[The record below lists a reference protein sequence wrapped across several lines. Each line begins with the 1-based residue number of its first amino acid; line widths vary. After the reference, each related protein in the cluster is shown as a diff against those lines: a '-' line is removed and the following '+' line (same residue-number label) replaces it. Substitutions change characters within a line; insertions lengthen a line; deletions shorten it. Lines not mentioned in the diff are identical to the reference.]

1 MLQKESS
8 KFNCLIYELLE
19 FNAANRVPFCGTA
32 RLKPQI
38 GASYPYEVKKM
49 RRFMTIHA
57 ANTLLLLSA
66 QFALGHPPQA
76 PSKTQ
81 VATEAAS
88 AYDAKNWS
96 ESARLYGQIVQMA
109 PNPRAW
115 YRLGVSLNKTGEKD
129 KAIEAFERGRE
140 LGLAPQLV
148 EYGIATVYVSRND
161 KDKAFEHLEKAAQN
175 GLSQPDQLSADPDLA
190 ELKSDARFAKILE
203 LVTRN
208 QKPCAYAAE
217 NRQFDFWLGEWSVV
231 TSQGETLAGD
241 SRIELILGDCVVQ
254 ENWTSA
260 GNIGYSGKSYNIY
273 NAALK
278 RWEQYWVDNTGGN
291 IFFYGGLKDGVMDY
305 WTDAIPQPDGKKLK
319 RHLQFSKLG
328 PDKVRQFSQGSHDG
342 GKIWF
347 VEYDFTYNR
356 KK

>member
-1 MLQKESS
+1 
-8 KFNCLIYELLE
+8 
-19 FNAANRVPFCGTA
+19 
-32 RLKPQI
+32 
-38 GASYPYEVKKM
+38 M
-49 RRFMTIHA
+49 RRFMKSHA
-57 ANTLLLLSA
+57 LCILLLLPGA
-66 QFALGHPPQA
+66 EVALGRPQQTPTA
-76 PSKTQ
+76 AQ

-96 ESARLYGQIVQMA
+96 EAAKLYRQIA
-109 PNPRAW
+109 ETTPNPRAW
-115 YRLGVSLNKTGEKD
+115 YRLGVSLNRTGEKD
-129 KAIEAFERGRE
+129 GAIEAFENGRAS
-140 LGLAPQLV
+140 GLPPQLA
-148 EYGIATVYVSRND
+148 EYGIATVFASKKD
-161 KDKAFEHLEKAAQN
+161 KDRAFEHLEKAAQN
-175 GLSQPDQLSADPDLA
+175 GLSQPDQLSNDSDLA

-203 LVTRN
+203 IVTHN

-231 TSQGETLAGD
+231 TSQGETPAGD

-260 GNIGYSGKSYNIY
+260 GNIGYSGKSYNVY

-278 RWEQYWVDNTGGN
+278 RWEQYWVDNAGGN

-305 WTDAIPQPDGKKLK
+305 WTDEITQPDGKKLK
-319 RHLQFSKLG
+319 RHLQFIKLG
-328 PDKVRQFSQGSHDG
+328 PDTVRQFSRGSNDS
-342 GKIWF
+342 GKTWF

>member
-1 MLQKESS
+1 
-8 KFNCLIYELLE
+8 
-19 FNAANRVPFCGTA
+19 
-32 RLKPQI
+32 
-38 GASYPYEVKKM
+38 M
-49 RRFMTIHA
+49 RRFLFPA
-57 ANTLLLLSA
+57 VYAWFVLSGSPT
-66 QFALGHPPQA
+66 ALGHPQQTTSA
-76 PSKTQ
+76 AQ

-96 ESARLYGQIVQMA
+96 EAAKLYGQIVQTA

-115 YRLGVSLNKTGEKD
+115 YRLGVSLNRIGDKD
-129 KAIEAFERGRE
+129 KAIEAFEKGRA
-140 LGLAPQLV
+140 LGLPPQFA
-148 EYGIATVYVSRND
+148 EYGIATVFASRKD
-161 KDKAFEHLEKAAQN
+161 KDVAFEHLEKAAQN
-175 GLSQPDQLSADPDLA
+175 GLSQPDQLLTDTDLA
-190 ELKSDARFAKILE
+190 QLKSDARFVKILE
-203 LVTRN
+203 TVRHN

-231 TSQGETLAGD
+231 TSQGETPAGD
-241 SRIELILGDCVVQ
+241 SRIELILEDCVVQ

-278 RWEQYWVDNTGGN
+278 RWEQYWVDNAGGN

-305 WTDAIPQPDGKKLK
+305 WSDEIPQPDGKKLK
-319 RHLQFSKLG
+319 RHLQFIKLG
-328 PDKVRQFSQGSHDG
+328 PDKVRQFSQGSNDG
-342 GKIWF
+342 GKTWF

>member
-1 MLQKESS
+1 MKSHVA
-8 KFNCLIYELLE
+8 FV
-19 FNAANRVPFCGTA
+19 F
-32 RLKPQI
+32 
-38 GASYPYEVKKM
+38 
-49 RRFMTIHA
+49 
-57 ANTLLLLSA
+57 LLLSGA
-66 QFALGHPPQA
+66 AAALGHPQQTD
-76 PSKTQ
+76 SVGQ
-81 VATEAAS
+81 VAAEAAS

-96 ESARLYGQIVQMA
+96 EAVKLYSQIVATA

-129 KAIEAFERGRE
+129 KAIEAFEKGRA
-140 LGLAPQLV
+140 LGLPPQFA
-148 EYGIATVYVSRND
+148 EYGIATVFASKRD
-161 KDKAFEHLEKAAQN
+161 KDRAFEHLEKAAQN
-175 GLSQPDQLSADPDLA
+175 GLSQPDQLSTDTDLA
-190 ELKSDARFAKILE
+190 ELKSDARFTKILE
-203 LVTRN
+203 MVTHN

-231 TSQGETLAGD
+231 TSKGETAAGD
-241 SRIELILGDCVVQ
+241 SRIELILEDCVVQ

-291 IFFYGGLKDGVMDY
+291 IFFYGGLKDGAMDY
-305 WTDAIPQPDGKKLK
+305 WTDEIPQPDGKKLK
-319 RHLQFSKLG
+319 RHLQFIKLG
-328 PDKVRQFSQGSHDG
+328 PDKVRQFSQGSNDG
-342 GKIWF
+342 GKTWF

>member
-1 MLQKESS
+1 ML
-8 KFNCLIYELLE
+8 YAM
-19 FNAANRVPFCGTA
+19 NA
-32 RLKPQI
+32 
-38 GASYPYEVKKM
+38 
-49 RRFMTIHA
+49 
-57 ANTLLLLSA
+57 LLLLTGVAVAS
-66 QFALGHPPQA
+66 GHQTQA
-76 PSKTQ
+76 PSLTQ
-81 VATEAAS
+81 IATEAAT

-96 ESARLYGQIVQMA
+96 ESAKLYSQIVQTA

-129 KAIEAFERGRE
+129 KAVEAFEKGRA
-140 LGLAPQLV
+140 LGLPPQFA
-148 EYGIATVYVSRND
+148 EYGIATVFASKKD
-161 KDKAFEHLEKAAQN
+161 KDRAFEHLEKAAQN
-175 GLSQPDQLSADPDLA
+175 GLSQPDQLSTDPDLA
-190 ELKSDARFAKILE
+190 YLKSDPRFAKILE
-203 LVTRN
+203 LVTHN

-231 TSQGETLAGD
+231 TSQGETPAGD

-291 IFFYGGLKDGVMDY
+291 IFFYGGLKDGIMDY
-305 WTDAIPQPDGKKLK
+305 WTDEIPQPDGKKLK
-319 RHLQFSKLG
+319 RHLQFIKLG
-328 PDKVRQFSQGSHDG
+328 PDKVRQFSQGSNDDG
-342 GKIWF
+342 KTWF